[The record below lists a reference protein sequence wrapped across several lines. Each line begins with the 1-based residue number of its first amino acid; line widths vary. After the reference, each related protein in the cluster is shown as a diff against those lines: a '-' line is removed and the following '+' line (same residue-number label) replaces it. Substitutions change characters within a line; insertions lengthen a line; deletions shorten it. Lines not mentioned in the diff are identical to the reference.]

1 MLRLNVKLSEVLLL
15 RLHAAFHTLPLFN
28 LRTKILRTCASKN
41 YATME
46 ISTYRRST
54 PYCGSTSTLSGETQ
68 CKADFSLV
76 RFLIE
81 STISS
86 NSQK

>member
-15 RLHAAFHTLPLFN
+15 RLHATFHTLP
-28 LRTKILRTCASKN
+28 SKN